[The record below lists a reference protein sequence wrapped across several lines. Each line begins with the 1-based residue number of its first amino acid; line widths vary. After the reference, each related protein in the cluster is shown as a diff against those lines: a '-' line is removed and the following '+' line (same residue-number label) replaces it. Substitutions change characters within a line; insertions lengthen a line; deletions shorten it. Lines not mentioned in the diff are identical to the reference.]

1 MKLQE
6 YFTQQQKNHLSDQQ
20 KLDIF
25 SHIQQRK
32 EEKTLSTERFFFV
45 QKKVGYSLLA
55 SFIILVVFGG
65 YFLERHDVIDNMF
78 FYAQNGLPEG
88 VYAGEVAQVM
98 EFEGDW
104 YIEKGGQSI
113 RPDFIENGDIVHLK
127 NGSEI
132 IFNINNESQ
141 TKIVGPA
148 IFSITKD
155 TEENYKID
163 LFKGNFIEMYN
174 QKTLCNIEIQT
185 EELNLFQEKNQTID
199 FQLVKEDGE
208 VMIQN
213 KGDELKVTTS
223 KNNQTIEKIINKE
236 EIVSIK
242 GNDINYIQDTETFN
256 TFLAKNNISETT
268 SIIKPINTPEEE
280 IIINENILPEIALV
294 IDLPQINNNNNP
306 SEIDTGIANDLGV
319 NGEKKVPSKE
329 QTDAINQN
337 LNNFFLQNNI
347 EKIFKDYLQES
358 VSLNNSIQELSNKLN
373 ALSKV
378 FNSDIKVNT
387 SLESIASQS
396 LNLKK
401 ELENNY
407 YLSPNSLAQLE
418 KITNR
423 ANYIQTLEKG
433 LTIEEAQNKWEEIIQ
448 SLPNNLLFQ

>member
-223 KNNQTIEKIINKE
+223 KNNQTIEKTINKE

-319 NGEKKVPSKE
+319 N
-329 QTDAINQN
+329 
-337 LNNFFLQNNI
+337 
-347 EKIFKDYLQES
+347 
-358 VSLNNSIQELSNKLN
+358 
-373 ALSKV
+373 
-378 FNSDIKVNT
+378 
-387 SLESIASQS
+387 
-396 LNLKK
+396 
-401 ELENNY
+401 
-407 YLSPNSLAQLE
+407 
-418 KITNR
+418 
-423 ANYIQTLEKG
+423 
-433 LTIEEAQNKWEEIIQ
+433 
-448 SLPNNLLFQ
+448 